1 MFLIKKRVVLFAG
14 IWTIG
19 RMSVQR
25 NVGLWTGVAGAVVRE
40 VAELAR
46 VMGGLQDRVK
56 GDGVRE

>member
-1 MFLIKKRVVLFAG
+1 MLFAG